1 MIGVLNDIL
10 FDEMD
15 KEVVMFFQCAF
26 IVFNF
31 KYIFNDNED
40 EGNGQF
46 IDLTNGGLGCL
57 GHNVGHTKI
66 I

>member
-40 EGNGQF
+40 EGNDQF
-46 IDLTNGGLGCL
+46 VDLAMG
-57 GHNVGHTKI
+57 V
-66 I
+66 

>member
-10 FDEMD
+10 FDKMD
-15 KEVVMFFQCAF
+15 QGVVMFFQCAF

-46 IDLTNGGLGCL
+46 FDLAMG
-57 GHNVGHTKI
+57 V
-66 I
+66 

>member
-15 KEVVMFFQCAF
+15 QEVVMFFQCAF

-40 EGNGQF
+40 EENGQF
-46 IDLTNGGLGCL
+46 VDLAME
-57 GHNVGHTKI
+57 V
-66 I
+66 